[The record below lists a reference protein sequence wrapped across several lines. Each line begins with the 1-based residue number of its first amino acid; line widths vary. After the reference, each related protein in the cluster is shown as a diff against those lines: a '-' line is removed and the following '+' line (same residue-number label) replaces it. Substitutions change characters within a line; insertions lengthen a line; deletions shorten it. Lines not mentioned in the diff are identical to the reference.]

1 MIASNEYIFLKIYF
15 LVIPLQKFNNVKYV
29 FLTKLPIVIKLY
41 FAVADRVVDKHN
53 FTLSKCELVAER
65 FFGLKP
71 NDKQSGP
78 PPKESPGRN
87 VNEQRKKK
95 RGKGGIKSERR
106 PVEEKITDD
115 EEASPE
121 SSSDEHELESCSIEV
136 SRVNKE
142 TSQETLKMFFENRR
156 KSGGGQIENVW
167 FNKSNGNYVIT
178 FKNRE
183 GKPTNKLR
191 IISNKNF
198 TVQCTT

>member
-29 FLTKLPIVIKLY
+29 FLTKLPIVINLY

-53 FTLSKCELVAER
+53 FILSKCELVAER

-71 NDKQSGP
+71 DDKQSGP

-136 SRVNKE
+136 SGVNKE

-156 KSGGGQIENVW
+156 KSGGGQIEDVW
-167 FNKSNGNYVIT
+167 FNKSNGNYIIT

-183 GKPTNKLR
+183 GKLAE
-191 IISNKNF
+191 
-198 TVQCTT
+198 